1 MDAYSDSWLLT
12 PDFSEYATLESDIA
26 IAKEHAMAP
35 RFSRPRLIDENDPQY
50 RAFVRQI
57 MIGKDNQR
65 PMRPPRAR
73 ELFGGEA
80 EAALRNWLAR
90 RYTLSERRIVEYLEH
105 RGRSAIKKYR
115 ELDAVVIPDQ
125 KSIQVFEIKASQKAL
140 SIRRAVQQLRDTRAI
155 LGMLFFRVYTT
166 ILLVDTGIPDAQAV
180 AELMAS
186 EVAPPVPPP
195 TINEVLALVPQVKL
209 AGSLDERDPNPEIV
223 NLIRFGVDDIIA
235 LAGAENLHLNW
246 DEEEA
251 ADETEEA
258 ETAEE
263 SPGKPSYAYT
273 TEEPSPEEEDDNP
286 MAAAL
291 RKAMGKQK

>member
-1 MDAYSDSWLLT
+1 
-12 PDFSEYATLESDIA
+12 
-26 IAKEHAMAP
+26 MAP
-35 RFSRPRLIDENDPQY
+35 RFSRPRLIDANDPQY

-80 EAALRNWLAR
+80 EAALRDWLAQ

-115 ELDAVVIPDQ
+115 ELDAVIIPDQ
-125 KSIQVFEIKASQKAL
+125 KSIQIFEIKASQKAA

-155 LGMLFFRVYTT
+155 LGMLFFRVHTT
-166 ILLVDTGIPDAQAV
+166 ILLVDTGILNAQEV
-180 AELMAS
+180 TELMRS
-186 EVAPPVPPP
+186 EDAPPMPPP
-195 TINEVLALVPQVKL
+195 TLDEVLALVPQVKL
-209 AGSLDERDPNPEIV
+209 VGSLEERDPNPEVV

-246 DEEEA
+246 DEQDEESADA
-251 ADETEEA
+251 AEEA

-263 SPGKPSYAYT
+263 SSGKPHYAYT
-273 TEEPSPEEEDDNP
+273 TDEASAEEEDDNP
-286 MAAAL
+286 LATAL
-291 RKAMGKQK
+291 RRAIEGKDDKARK

>member
-1 MDAYSDSWLLT
+1 V
-12 PDFSEYATLESDIA
+12 
-26 IAKEHAMAP
+26 AP
-35 RFSRPRLIDENDPQY
+35 RFSRPRLIDANDPQY
-50 RAFVRQI
+50 RTFVRQI

-80 EAALRNWLAR
+80 EAALRDWLAQ

-115 ELDAVVIPDQ
+115 ELDAVVIPNQ
-125 KSIQVFEIKASQKAL
+125 KSIEIFEIKASQKAT
-140 SIRRAVQQLRDTRAI
+140 SVRRAVQQLRDTRAI
-155 LGMLFFRVYTT
+155 VGMLFFHVHTT

-186 EVAPPVPPP
+186 EDAPPMPPP
-195 TINEVLALVPQVKL
+195 TLDEVLALVPQVKL
-209 AGSLDERDPNPEIV
+209 VGSLDERDPNPEIV

-246 DEEEA
+246 DEEDEA
-251 ADETEEA
+251 AAEGAEEA
-258 ETAEE
+258 EAAEE
-263 SPGKPSYAYT
+263 SSGKPNYTYT
-273 TEEPSPEEEDDNP
+273 TDEPSAEDDDGNSL
-286 MAAAL
+286 AAAL
-291 RKAMGKQK
+291 RRAMKGKDDKSRE